1 MQDDYHRVFM
11 RIDGEEKPVMVSTTD
26 LKMGLQSMWLSD
38 MDKGWMLLEGRMPD
52 LMTKAM
58 KAYEIEKEE
67 AERKLKEKLG
77 VTASNPLRAFI
88 ARNWGWVAGMALLVI
103 VLRPELAGHAI
114 SFLF

>member
-1 MQDDYHRVFM
+1 MADDYHRVFM

-26 LKMGLQSMWLSD
+26 LKVGLQSMWLND
-38 MDKGWMLLEGRMPD
+38 MDKGWTLLESRLPD

-58 KAYEIEKEE
+58 KTYEADKEE

-77 VTASNPLRAFI
+77 VTASNPLKAFI
-88 ARNWGWVAGMALLVI
+88 ARNWGWVAAIVVLVI
-103 VLRPELAGHAI
+103 FLRPELAGHAI

>member
-1 MQDDYHRVFM
+1 
-11 RIDGEEKPVMVSTTD
+11 MVSTTD
-26 LKMGLQSMWLSD
+26 LKIGLQSMWLSD
-38 MDKGWMLLEGRMPD
+38 MDKGWTLLESRLPD

-58 KAYEIEKEE
+58 KAYEVEKEE

-77 VTASNPLRAFI
+77 VTTASPLKAFI
-88 ARNWGWVAGMALLVI
+88 GRNWGWVAAIVILVI